1 MRKISLNREDSML
14 ILNNPDSDPNAR
26 AVAAAAVAL
35 FEVNEHAF
43 DLSKETRA
51 IVLKLSHLVAAAI
64 YDMDGQ

>member
-1 MRKISLNREDSML
+1 MRIPCASSTTPIR
-14 ILNNPDSDPNAR
+14 PPTR
-26 AVAAAAVAL
+26 AVAAVAVAL
-35 FEVNEHAF
+35 FEANEHAF